1 MTLSPRPIFCEFQK
15 DKIDHIIT
23 KQSAIMLM
31 SLSGSNSKF
40 RAPLQE
46 YIEGNYDCMVL
57 NMKNRI
63 FERSFFLLGLITINI
78 DTLINKII
86 TKVKEMCLL
95 LSNIEF

>member
-1 MTLSPRPIFCEFQK
+1 
-15 DKIDHIIT
+15 
-23 KQSAIMLM
+23 MLM

-40 RAPLQE
+40 RVPLQE
-46 YIEGNYDCMVL
+46 YIEVNYDCMVL
-57 NMKNRI
+57 DMKNRI